1 MQLFFIIFP
10 IHRLENEQYGGQVDT
25 CQANDLTCV
34 ISIILCSVLG
44 HGAITGL
51 TAETAGS
58 GLVLVDFTFL
68 LPSLRLLTVSSPHT
82 VPHITHHVD

>member
-1 MQLFFIIFP
+1 MKYLFKSLFDIYYIIFK
-10 IHRLENEQYGGQVDT
+10 INIFRSDELKR
-25 CQANDLTCV
+25 V

-68 LPSLRLLTVSSPHT
+68 LPSLRLLTVSSPVS
-82 VPHITHHVD
+82 VPDITHLH